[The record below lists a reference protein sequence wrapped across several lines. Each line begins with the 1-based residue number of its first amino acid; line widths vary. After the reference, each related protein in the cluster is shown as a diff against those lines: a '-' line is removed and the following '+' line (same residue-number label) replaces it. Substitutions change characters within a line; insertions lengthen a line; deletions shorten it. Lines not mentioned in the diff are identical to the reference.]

1 MLDGLLGRG
10 FASKC
15 KPLIKL
21 TKTRIDVVRRK
32 RKATEKFLKKD
43 IADLLAN
50 GLDINAYQ
58 RADGLLVELMLSS
71 CYDFVEQSCDLVLKH
86 LSIMQKQRECPEDY
100 REAVSSLMFAA
111 ARFSELPELRK
122 LRQIFQDRYGNSLEL
137 YVNQEF
143 VENSAS
149 KPSTLEKKVQLMQ
162 DIVLEYSI
170 TWDSKAFEKRMY
182 RPSTCVQEQP
192 TNYGSFNVTTNK
204 NEPYNGM
211 GTIPRGEKP
220 NVSFKERLEV
230 TNDGRGLCNGL
241 EGTISKRELDIQS
254 RHELSGK
261 GYDMLNYIER
271 DIPKKDGHDISY
283 QGRQEVV
290 NGKHE
295 AWNLKGD
302 ATAKPVTSGTSS
314 RKKPVI
320 DGRPR
325 LLIGRE
331 NKSPANDCRGSL
343 LHGKPE
349 IYPSFAGQQSKGNAK
364 EPLAGN
370 NHSGQHDVTK
380 SVKKFEK
387 GVIIDNVKPQYNKAP
402 SRQQSKGNAKEPLA
416 GNNHAGQ
423 HDVTK
428 SVKKFEKDV
437 IIDNVKPQY
446 NKAPSRQQSKG
457 NAKEPLAGNN
467 HAGQHDVTKSV
478 KKFEKDVIIDNV
490 KPQYNKA
497 PPPYVKPN
505 LKAKTSKS
513 GPNLGSSMAG
523 FGSSVALTDTSMRK
537 GGRATNT
544 SERIQLRSDH
554 CVHQRQVVGTASL
567 NGHGQEKDHLDQ
579 DGVTS
584 NSSSKLR
591 SARRHAKSHHDHNN
605 AGYFEDTGRFT
616 RKPRSKG
623 RDNSRRGLQ
632 ILFDDEQYHNNEE
645 EKILDKLL
653 MQYSKKPSPYEL
665 GRVRKSKTNRAHHM
679 STDVRKSPQNGKD
692 VPDEK
697 PEAVPPPPRSVSL
710 PREHTGQPEV
720 TKKFSRAVS
729 FQSDRSSL
737 ARHVHP
743 KLPDYDDL
751 AAKFAAL
758 RGK

>member
-170 TWDSKAFEKRMY
+170 TWDSKAFEKRMS

-302 ATAKPVTSGTSS
+302 ATAKPVTYGTSS

-370 NHSGQHDVTK
+370 NHS
-380 SVKKFEK
+380 
-387 GVIIDNVKPQYNKAP
+387 
-402 SRQQSKGNAKEPLA
+402 
-416 GNNHAGQ
+416 
-423 HDVTK
+423 
-428 SVKKFEKDV
+428 
-437 IIDNVKPQY
+437 
-446 NKAPSRQQSKG
+446 
-457 NAKEPLAGNN
+457 
-467 HAGQHDVTKSV
+467 GQHDVTKSV

-679 STDVRKSPQNGKD
+679 STGVRKSPQNGKD

>member
-58 RADGLLVELMLSS
+58 RADGLLVELMLSL
-71 CYDFVEQSCDLVLKH
+71 CHDFVEQSCDLVLKH
-86 LSIMQKQRECPEDY
+86 LSIMQKKRECPEDY

-122 LRQIFQDRYGNSLEL
+122 LRQIFQERYGNSLEL

-170 TWDSKAFEKRMY
+170 TWDSKAFEKRMS

-192 TNYGSFNVTTNK
+192 TNYGSFNVATNK
-204 NEPYNGM
+204 NEPYSGM

-220 NVSFKERLEV
+220 NVSFRERLEL

-261 GYDMLNYIER
+261 GYEMLNCIER
-271 DIPKKDGHDISY
+271 TILKKDGHDISY
-283 QGRQEVV
+283 QGRKEVV

-302 ATAKPVTSGTSS
+302 AAPKPVRSETSS
-314 RKKPVI
+314 RKKRL

-325 LLIGRE
+325 LLIDRE
-331 NKSPANDCRGSL
+331 NTSPANSCRGSSL
-343 LHGKPE
+343 FHGKPE
-349 IYPSFAGQQSKGNAK
+349 IYPIFAGQQSKGT
-364 EPLAGN
+364 G
-370 NHSGQHDVTK
+370 
-380 SVKKFEK
+380 
-387 GVIIDNVKPQYNKAP
+387 Y
-402 SRQQSKGNAKEPLA
+402 KEPLA

-423 HDVTK
+423 HDVKK

-437 IIDNVKPQY
+437 ITHNVKPHY
-446 NKAPSRQQSKG
+446 N
-457 NAKEPLAGNN
+457 NA
-467 HAGQHDVTKSV
+467 T
-478 KKFEKDVIIDNV
+478 
-490 KPQYNKA
+490 
-497 PPPYVKPN
+497 PPYVKRN
-505 LKAKTSKS
+505 LKATASKS

-523 FGSSVALTDTSMRK
+523 FGSSVALTDPSLRK
-537 GGRATNT
+537 RGKAGNT
-544 SERIQLRSDH
+544 SARIQLRSNH
-554 CVHQRQVVGTASL
+554 SVHQSQVVGTASL
-567 NGHGQEKDHLDQ
+567 NGHGEEKDHAYQ
-579 DGVTS
+579 DKETG

-591 SARRHAKSHHDHNN
+591 SARRRHAKSHPDHNN
-605 AGYFEDTGRFT
+605 AGYFEDTGLFT

-632 ILFDDEQYHNNEE
+632 ILFDDEQYQNNEE
-645 EKILDKLL
+645 ERILDELL
-653 MQYSKKPSPYEL
+653 SQYSKKPSPYEL
-665 GRVRKSKTNRAHHM
+665 GRVRKSKNRRAHHM
-679 STDVRKSPQNGKD
+679 STDVRESPQNGKD
-692 VPDEK
+692 VADEK
-697 PEAVPPPPRSVSL
+697 PEDVPPPRSVSL
-710 PREHTGQPEV
+710 PREHTGQSEV
-720 TKKFSRAVS
+720 TKIFSRAVS
-729 FQSDRSSL
+729 FQPDRSSL

-751 AAKFAAL
+751 AAKFAAI